1 MKVVFN
7 FFDLQGDGAKCI
19 LARSPSEVSM
29 VTPSEC
35 GVSVCSGGCVSS
47 GEIMPDVFDCVTRWC
62 VCGAIRI

>member
-29 VTPSEC
+29 VTPSELFLGTC
-35 GVSVCSGGCVSS
+35 SEGGVGDVG
-47 GEIMPDVFDCVTRWC
+47 IMPGMFACVMHWC
-62 VCGAIRI
+62 VRGAIRI